1 MRSLLVGRTQRTRVG
16 DCLSDPIELLSGVI
30 QGSCIGPLLFVLYIN
45 SLTLLHDKAVTCKLY
60 ADDVKLYTDLTS
72 NSGTEA
78 LQRSLDELADWARTW
93 QLPISISKC
102 SVLTLNVKQGSL
114 EHEFYLDNCRL
125 QQLREM
131 KDLGITIDS
140 QLKFNLHIDKIVGK
154 AQSRASLIHRCFK
167 TGSADI
173 LFRAFA
179 VYVRPLLEYG
189 SVVWSPHYKYAIE
202 KVESVQRRFT
212 KRLPGMSNIE
222 YKQRLALLNETSLE
236 HRRLIAE
243 QVTLYKILFDLYD
256 CNLKNELVLKTNVIP
271 TRGNPFKLETS
282 VSHSDVDKYR
292 FINRTATIW
301 NTLPPSIV
309 QFTSLAVFKRTITN
323 VNLSIFTV
331 L

>member
-1 MRSLLVGRTQRTRVG
+1 MNV
-16 DCLSDPIELLSGVI
+16 
-30 QGSCIGPLLFVLYIN
+30 
-45 SLTLLHDKAVTCKLY
+45 
-60 ADDVKLYTDLTS
+60 
-72 NSGTEA
+72 
-78 LQRSLDELADWARTW
+78 DELADWARTW
-93 QLPISISKC
+93 QQPISISKC
-102 SVLTLNVKQGSL
+102 SVLTLNAKQGSL

-173 LFRAFA
+173 LFRAFV

-222 YKQRLALLNETSLE
+222 YKQRLALLNVTSLE

-256 CNLKNELVLKTNVIP
+256 CNLKNELVLKTNVIA

-282 VSHSDVDKYR
+282 VSRSDVDKYR
-292 FINRTATIW
+292 FINRTVNIW
-301 NTLPPSIV
+301 NTLPPRIV
-309 QFTSLAVFKRTITN
+309 QFTSLAAFRRTITN

>member
-1 MRSLLVGRTQRTRVG
+1 M
-16 DCLSDPIELLSGVI
+16 
-30 QGSCIGPLLFVLYIN
+30 
-45 SLTLLHDKAVTCKLY
+45 Y
-60 ADDVKLYTDLTS
+60 AYDVKLYTDLTS
-72 NSGTEA
+72 NSGTDA

-102 SVLTLNVKQGSL
+102 SVLTLNAKMGSL

-125 QQLREM
+125 QQLLEI
-131 KDLGITIDS
+131 KDIGITIDS

-167 TGSADI
+167 SGSADI
-173 LFRAFA
+173 LFRAFV

-222 YKQRLALLNETSLE
+222 YKQRLALLNVTSLE

-243 QVTLYKILFDLYD
+243 QVTLYKLLFDLYD
-256 CNLKNELVLKTNVIP
+256 CNLK
-271 TRGNPFKLETS
+271 
-282 VSHSDVDKYR
+282 
-292 FINRTATIW
+292 
-301 NTLPPSIV
+301 
-309 QFTSLAVFKRTITN
+309 KRTC
-323 VNLSIFTV
+323 SKSERYSYSR
-331 L
+331 